1 MQSGKVQSNLIL
13 KILQEPKL
21 KCLTNTLHKKFQL
34 KKEDAQFKIW
44 IGAALQLA
52 FSVGSQDRYSLRKL
66 MEETVNPLFEP
77 RDRHREDI
85 NLLTQCFIVA
95 MVAFH
100 PCGLQSGEKWKNF
113 GNSHDWSRIVNWL
126 ESFVQFIVKNHT

>member
-34 KKEDAQFKIW
+34 NKEDAQFKIW

-113 GNSHDWSRIVNWL
+113 GNSHDWSRIVNRL
-126 ESFVQFIVKNHT
+126 ESFVQFIVKKHT

>member
-1 MQSGKVQSNLIL
+1 MIQSGEVQSNLIL
-13 KILQEPKL
+13 EILQETKL

-52 FSVGSQDRYSLRKL
+52 FSFGSQGRYSLCKL
-66 MEETVNPLFEP
+66 MEETVHPLLEP

-85 NLLTQCFIVA
+85 NLFTQCFIVA

-100 PCGLQSGEKWKNF
+100 SCGLQAGEKWTNF
-113 GNSHDWSRIVNWL
+113 GNLHD
-126 ESFVQFIVKNHT
+126 